1 LDAALNANDSAS
13 ILAKDEFTGDTP
25 GFDSLKD
32 FDFDTEDIETQK
44 IAPRPFILTQ
54 SVIVSIA
61 CMLIL
66 ATTAGGIRAVLIQVK
81 ILGHSGYTRLIMLIM
96 IPLSLACCLFFFTI
110 IVNSVFQVVGPIKDI
125 RSGNSRF
132 YSAVKPD
139 PSKHRNIQWPHIT
152 IQMPVYK
159 ESLKGVIQPT
169 VNSLLPAIAHYER
182 MGGTASI
189 FVADDGMQVV
199 QPQLADIRRN
209 FYNVHGIGWVAR
221 PPHGK
226 DGFIRGGRFK
236 KASNLNYALDCTLR
250 VEDELLRLIQE
261 RSQELGCTPDDLDV
275 DEESQLYNQALAMV
289 IETDQGRTMAAGN
302 IRMGEIILLIDC
314 DTRVVRHSQQ
324 IC

>member
-1 LDAALNANDSAS
+1 
-13 ILAKDEFTGDTP
+13 
-25 GFDSLKD
+25 
-32 FDFDTEDIETQK
+32 
-44 IAPRPFILTQ
+44 
-54 SVIVSIA
+54 
-61 CMLIL
+61 
-66 ATTAGGIRAVLIQVK
+66 
-81 ILGHSGYTRLIMLIM
+81 
-96 IPLSLACCLFFFTI
+96 
-110 IVNSVFQVVGPIKDI
+110 
-125 RSGNSRF
+125 
-132 YSAVKPD
+132 
-139 PSKHRNIQWPHIT
+139 
-152 IQMPVYK
+152 
-159 ESLKGVIQPT
+159 
-169 VNSLLPAIAHYER
+169 